1 MSKKTREQNS
11 QAWAGGGGVSQCQSP
26 CVECRRPW
34 VPSPAMKKKKS
45 QMNNAKRRE
54 SWEFLILT
62 PQDAVKEEHH
72 KVRKSKKKKSSKG
85 EGKKCNRKQGRR

>member
-1 MSKKTREQNS
+1 
-11 QAWAGGGGVSQCQSP
+11 
-26 CVECRRPW
+26 
-34 VPSPAMKKKKS
+34 
-45 QMNNAKRRE
+45 MNNAKRRE